1 MLSSIELS
9 NQELE
14 MMKLMADFLAEK
26 PELTAKIESYTT
38 AHYAL
43 ISACS
48 EKLDIP
54 EADAWKTFEE
64 LERKINEADYVHV
77 EAPYPLKKWYA
88 VSPQEIN
95 MLRVLIDYFSPNP
108 KMTSASGPVTSR
120 SESVVEAHKWFFGT
134 SEGNGELAR
143 ENFRNLMEKT
153 QTALS
158 MRMETL
164 ASLITTPNP
173 YKTVLELIQ
182 IAGEKLKLD
191 EGIHEMLKRPMR
203 TLIVNIP
210 VIMDDGSMRIFT
222 GYRVQYNDALGPTK
236 GGTRY
241 HPELTLDEVTA
252 LSAWMTLKTAVVGL
266 PLGGGK
272 GGIRCNPKEMSPN
285 ELERL
290 TRGYT
295 RALAR
300 FIGPYSDVPAPDV
313 YTDAQTMAWIMDEY
327 SQMVGCNTFGVVTGK
342 PLCIGGSLGRNE
354 ATSRGV
360 MYTVIEAAK
369 HLNIEL
375 KGATVAVQGF
385 GNVGYHAA
393 RLLHELG
400 CKIIAIS
407 DSKGGIHS
415 SDGLDPV
422 KVSEYKNEKGSVIGY
437 ENSKD
442 LTNEELLKLECDIL
456 VPAAMENQITNTNAA
471 NIRAKIVAEGANG
484 PTTPQ
489 ADEIL
494 FKNGVFVIPDILANS
509 GGVIVSYFEQVQN
522 QMNYYW
528 SEEEVRSK
536 LQNTIVNAFNEVLA
550 VAEEHKTNIRIAAYM
565 NALKRVAGAMLVR
578 KQMSLTIDR
587 SIQNPQGITSK

>member
-9 NQELE
+9 SRELE

-64 LERKINEADYVHV
+64 LEKKINEAQYLHV

-120 SESVVEAHKWFFGT
+120 SESVIEAHKWFFGT

-143 ENFRNLMEKT
+143 ESFRNLMEKT

-158 MRMETL
+158 IRLETL
-164 ASLITTPNP
+164 APVITTPNP
-173 YKTVLELIQ
+173 YKTVLELLQ

-210 VIMDDGSMRIFT
+210 VVMDDGSMRIFT

-236 GGTRY
+236 GGIRY

-266 PLGGGK
+266 PLGGSK
-272 GGIRCNPKEMSPN
+272 GGIRCNPKEMSPG

-295 RALAR
+295 RALAK

-342 PLCIGGSLGRNE
+342 PVCIGGSLGRNE

-360 MYTVIEAAK
+360 MYTLIEAAK

-415 SDGLDPV
+415 SDGLDPA
-422 KVSEYKNEKGSVIGY
+422 KVLEYKNKKGSVIGY
-437 ENSKD
+437 GNCKN
-442 LTNEELLKLECDIL
+442 LTNEELLKLKCDIL
-456 VPAAMENQITNTNAA
+456 IPAAMENQITNTNAN
-471 NIRAKIVAEGANG
+471 NINAKIVAEGANG

-494 FKNGVFVIPDILANS
+494 FRNGIFVIPDILANS

-550 VAEEHKTNIRIAAYM
+550 VAKEHKTNMRIAAYM
-565 NALKRVAGAMLVR
+565 NALKRVADAMLVR
-578 KQMSLTIDR
+578 KQMPFMLSP
-587 SIQNPQGITSK
+587 NPQRIGDK